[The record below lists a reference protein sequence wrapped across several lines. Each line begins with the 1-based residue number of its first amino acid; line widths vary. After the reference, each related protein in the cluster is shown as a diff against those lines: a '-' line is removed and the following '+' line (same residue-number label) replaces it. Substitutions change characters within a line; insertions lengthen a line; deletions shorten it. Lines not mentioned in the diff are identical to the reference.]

1 MWKGRLNETCPPN
14 YVNNTNVGR
23 EVQGT
28 QQCVHNYTHICR
40 ILSDCDRI
48 STKNHF
54 FQMKRDIMDG
64 IV

>member
-28 QQCVHNYTHICR
+28 QQCVII
-40 ILSDCDRI
+40 IL
-48 STKNHF
+48 TY
-54 FQMKRDIMDG
+54 
-64 IV
+64 VAY